1 MPWAEVTWLEAIV
14 VQVEG
19 WSGVMRQERVRMCS
33 GQAWMGLLLGA
44 WPAGILTTCSAM
56 QKVIS
61 KILTVCFGDTCRGT
75 LLC

>member
-1 MPWAEVTWLEAIV
+1 MQVVGLEWGGEAR
-14 VQVEG
+14 EG
-19 WSGVMRQERVRMCS
+19 QDVR
-33 GQAWMGLLLGA
+33 GQAWMGLLLGT
-44 WPAGILTTCSAM
+44 WPAGIPTTCSAM